1 MMGGM
6 IHRLGRRLS
15 LFFDRPS
22 PGAGDGSVQDG
33 HPGAAVL
40 HPFVEFVAFADDC
53 LLSGRI
59 RLRAERLTDMLNEH
73 EELLLVDVMAQSLR
87 EPDIV
92 EVTEVL
98 VRRDELLLV
107 NATGPRGDQALRT
120 RTRPTFV
127 AIHLG
132 PYAVRGNL
140 HEYPGLDAVAGIRRR
155 HPMVPLTDAWVDY
168 AFGGRPLRQ
177 RLGTAIVNRDRIDL
191 IVQSL
196 EHDVDV
202 PDLAVEPITVDGSG
216 RDGILVGSRPST
228 TSSP

>member
-1 MMGGM
+1 MMRDM

-15 LFFDRPS
+15 LFFDRPAG
-22 PGAGDGSVQDG
+22 GAMAVEDG

-40 HPFVEFVAFADDC
+40 HPMVDFVAFAEDC

-73 EELLLVDVMAQSLR
+73 EELLLVDVMAQPLR

-98 VRRDELLLV
+98 VRRDELLMV
-107 NATGPRGDQALRT
+107 NATGPRGDQARRT

-127 AIHLG
+127 AIDIG

-140 HEYPGLDAVAGIRRR
+140 HAQPGFDAVAGIRRR
-155 HPMVPLTDAWVDY
+155 RPMVPLTDAWVDY
-168 AFGGRPLRQ
+168 PFGGRPLRQ

-196 EHDVDV
+196 EYDVDV
-202 PDLAVEPITVDGSG
+202 PDLAVEPLADAAG
-216 RDGILVGSRPST
+216 GIGPGLLVGSTRSTRPG
-228 TSSP
+228 P